1 MKSGFKTGRVVRWV
15 EGKGFG
21 FISPDDGGP
30 DVFVHAREAGM
41 LNSGDRVQF
50 REKDDRMGKARSE
63 ACQIT
68 VLEEAGSK
76 RHGRG
81 RTPRRRS
88 PSDGYSSY
96 CDGSYE
102 DDDGDKDSRQGG
114 TGLWTQSVHA
124 SIAVQVKLV
133 VYASFRMYSCA
144 KGQQVCFV

>member
-41 LNSGDRVQF
+41 LTSGDRVQY

-68 VLEEAGSK
+68 VLEESGSK
-76 RHGRG
+76 RHGR
-81 RTPRRRS
+81 RRRQRS
-88 PSDGYSSY
+88 PSEGYSSY
-96 CDGSYE
+96 GNGSYE
-102 DDDGDKDSRQGG
+102 DESDQDSRQRGHESRERSRSRRRRRRR
-114 TGLWTQSVHA
+114 TGD
-124 SIAVQVKLV
+124 KE
-133 VYASFRMYSCA
+133 
-144 KGQQVCFV
+144 GQQDRRTRRRRR